1 MDRSLGGIKE
11 MKGMPGLLF
20 VVDPKREHNAIKE
33 ARNLKIPIVALCDTN
48 CDPSGIDY
56 VIPANDDAIKSIRLF
71 TRVIAD
77 AVEVGASLA
86 LSSRKSD
93 KSPVMENVEVI
104 ER

>member
-20 VVDPKREHNAIKE
+20 VIDPKREHNAIKE

-86 LSSRKSD
+86 LSSKKSETT
-93 KSPVMENVEVI
+93 PAMENVEVI